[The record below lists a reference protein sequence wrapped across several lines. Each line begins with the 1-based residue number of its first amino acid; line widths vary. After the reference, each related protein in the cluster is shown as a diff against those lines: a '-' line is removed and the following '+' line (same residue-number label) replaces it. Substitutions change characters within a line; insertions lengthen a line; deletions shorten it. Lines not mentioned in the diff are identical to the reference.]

1 MGYIHQ
7 ASWAT
12 SAVDPL
18 RGVDDGSLRWPLTG
32 NRALLDVRVIA
43 YCLLGV
49 TVGTFIGVLPGI
61 GSLAAVSM
69 LLPISFYLDPMTA
82 IILLGGVY

>member
-1 MGYIHQ
+1 ME
-7 ASWAT
+7 AF
-12 SAVDPL
+12 
-18 RGVDDGSLRWPLTG
+18 DGLLLG
-32 NRALLDVRVIA
+32 IGALLDVRVIA